1 MTAIP
6 FAIASTVVQL
16 AASVSRVRTTS
27 GGLEIRGSV
36 AVQTAEG
43 LSFGGVRKRTE
54 RAALP
59 AVAGMPD
66 AHRHGPSKGPRGD
79 GLRLVQAHALAADRR
94 QTVLS
99 AVRDAAVGI
108 VPQEAMLLNDT
119 LKMNIALGRPI
130 NEERLRA
137 AAAKAA
143 ILERIEAMPQ
153 GFARFMK

>member
-1 MTAIP
+1 M
-6 FAIASTVVQL
+6 
-16 AASVSRVRTTS
+16 
-27 GGLEIRGSV
+27 
-36 AVQTAEG
+36 
-43 LSFGGVRKRTE
+43 
-54 RAALP
+54 
-59 AVAGMPD
+59 
-66 AHRHGPSKGPRGD
+66 
-79 GLRLVQAHALAADRR
+79 
-94 QTVLS
+94 
-99 AVRDAAVGI
+99 RDAAVGI